1 MTQSEIDV
9 LAERQRQI
17 EMEGWTAE
25 HDDLWTGGE
34 LASAGV
40 AYALASHEI
49 ERAPME
55 WPWDKEWWKPKNRR
69 RNLVRAAA
77 LIIADIDRMD
87 RTQVEPEGYI
97 DLDKGIKDG
106 SIVVDKYWQKNRRNP
121 DDPPPPPPAMSTG
134 ETAAT
139 PNAVTRRVMEETE
152 TGRNVV
158 DFDSPE
164 EMMAEL
170 DRPASTEK
178 RLWRCEAS
186 WEPFTDEQLMDGK
199 CPSCGGPVV
208 EVPAEG

>member
-121 DDPPPPPPAMSTG
+121 DDPPPAPAAMSTG